1 MSTEKVK
8 IYDQEDKTKKG
19 ISPLLWLLPLLLLV
33 GLLGYFLTRHRGTE
47 TTAVATT
54 TDSIKPDASQPQ
66 PASAFTAQKITEELT
81 SKGQITFYE
90 NAIHFETGKATVLPD
105 SAAVLGEVASVL
117 KAHPDWKM
125 RVEGH
130 TDNAGA
136 PDTNLTLSQE
146 RANAVIA
153 YLGDHG
159 VDRSKLDGK
168 GFGETKPVA
177 ENTSDTGKAQNRRV
191 VLVKA

>member
-1 MSTEKVK
+1 MTTEKVK
-8 IYDQEDKTKKG
+8 IYDQENKTKKG
-19 ISPLLWLLPLLLLV
+19 ISPLLWLLPLLLLL
-33 GLLGYFLTRHRGTE
+33 GLLGYFLTRHKGTE
-47 TTAVATT
+47 TTAAAM

-90 NAIHFETGKATVLPD
+90 NAIHFETGKATILPD
-105 SAAVLGEVASVL
+105 SAAVLGEVASVA
-117 KAHPDWKM
+117 KGHPDWKM

-130 TDNAGA
+130 TDNVGA
-136 PDTNLTLSQE
+136 PDANLTLSQE

-153 YLGDHG
+153 YLADHG

-168 GFGETKPVA
+168 GFGEKKPVA
-177 ENTSDTGKAQNRRV
+177 ENSSDTGKAQNRRV
-191 VLVKA
+191 VLVKE